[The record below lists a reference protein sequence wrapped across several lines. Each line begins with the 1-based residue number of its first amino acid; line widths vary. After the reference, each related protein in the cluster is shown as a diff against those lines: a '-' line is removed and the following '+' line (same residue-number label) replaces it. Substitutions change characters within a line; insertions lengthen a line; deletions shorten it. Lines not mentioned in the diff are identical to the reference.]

1 MSLRP
6 RWQGQLDG
14 CRDDIIFVYLTQG
27 KQRWKN
33 PSTHYLTW
41 YPAAGSLTTGFLGFC
56 SALAEGS
63 QNQGLPLPGYGHCG
77 SGPFAWGL
85 IPGLMPYLFTEPGSL
100 RGQATG
106 QPFRRKESDMT
117 EQLN

>member
-1 MSLRP
+1 MSPRP
-6 RWQGQLDG
+6 RRQGQLDG

-56 SALAEGS
+56 SSPAEGS
-63 QNQGLPLPGYGHCG
+63 QNQGLPLPGLGQCG

-85 IPGLMPYLFTEPGSL
+85 KSAEGPKGVALEGGMGEASMSSGLL
-100 RGQATG
+100 
-106 QPFRRKESDMT
+106 
-117 EQLN
+117 

>member
-1 MSLRP
+1 MSPRP
-6 RWQGQLDG
+6 RRQGQLDG

-27 KQRWKN
+27 QQRWKN

-56 SALAEGS
+56 SSPAEGS
-63 QNQGLPLPGYGHCG
+63 QNQGLPLPGLGQCD

-85 IPGLMPYLFTEPGSL
+85 ILGLMPDLFTEPGLL
-100 RGQATG
+100 RGQAAG
-106 QPFRRKESDMT
+106 QPFGRSGDQK
-117 EQLN
+117 